1 MLGDEG
7 RLLQGETSG
16 WRRGGSEAVSI
27 AGGGNKKDRDPELAV
42 DLVRNSGSQG
52 SKRRAV
58 GDEDGGARLERC
70 GHRAS

>member
-1 MLGDEG
+1 M
-7 RLLQGETSG
+7 
-16 WRRGGSEAVSI
+16 SI